1 MKKQVIRTP
10 AYLADL
16 DDVEFY
22 IAEDNAQA
30 GRDMWHHINDQVLKL
45 ADPNFPRRDGRVDG
59 TMELVAHENYI
70 VVLIED
76 ATLVTVLNVI
86 NARQQWPKTGPMNKR
101 KRQA

>member
-1 MKKQVIRTP
+1 MKKQLIRTP

-30 GRDMWHHINDQVLKL
+30 GRDMWHYINDQVMNLV
-45 ADPNFPRRDGRVDG
+45 DSNFPRRPGRVDG

-70 VVLIED
+70 VVLVED
-76 ATLVTVLNVI
+76 ANSVTLLNVI
-86 NARQQWPKTGPMNKR
+86 GSRQNWPKTGRVKKR
-101 KRQA
+101 K